1 MPIFAKPLTPR
12 KFKDQEFRKEILFA
26 VGKTAKDVKKDFE
39 KTTKT
44 WKKKPVFEIVIA
56 IGPKS
61 ADFLVGTDDEIY
73 SYVDQGTKPHPIFA
87 GIYTGKSN
95 KKSLYFQWAGPGSY
109 SAKTVPNVLGSRSG
123 GSSGPMVNKA
133 WVDHPGTEPRNFSK
147 MIKRIWTPI
156 YKKRIEQAISR
167 ANKKS
172 NHAYK

>member
-12 KFKDQEFRKEILFA
+12 KFNDKAFLDEITKE
-26 VGKTAKDVKKDFE
+26 VNRTAKDVKKDFE

-61 ADFLVGTDDEIY
+61 ADFLIGTDDEIY
-73 SYVDQGTKPHPIFA
+73 GYVDQGTRPHVILPTKPGGVLA
-87 GIYTGKSN
+87 
-95 KKSLYFQWAGPGSY
+95 FQSKFSP
-109 SAKTVPNVLGSRSG
+109 KTVPNVLGSRSG
-123 GSSGPMVNKA
+123 RSGGNTVFSRG
-133 WVDHPGTEPRNFSK
+133 VIHPGTEPRNFSK